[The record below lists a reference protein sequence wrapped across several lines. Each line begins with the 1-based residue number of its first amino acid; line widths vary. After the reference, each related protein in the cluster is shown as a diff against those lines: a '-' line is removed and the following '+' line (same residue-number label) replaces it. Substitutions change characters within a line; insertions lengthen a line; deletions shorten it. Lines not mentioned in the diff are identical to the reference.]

1 MRNLRGTI
9 FERRKRIEE
18 ERWFNPAF
26 QNFINIKIVG
36 AIFESKQK

>member
-9 FERRKRIEE
+9 IERRKRIEE

-36 AIFESKQK
+36 AIFESNQK